1 MTALSML
8 NDLNI
13 PSIKVVAR
21 NKLFYNKF
29 KYRASIY
36 LFGAHLTRRATNIRE
51 YIDFAKFLIS
61 RSVIKKEALLYP
73 ENIELMERFFNL
85 YDSGY
90 QFQKRIEQDNITL
103 FFNDIEFLNLVN
115 KVSSVEWV
123 EVVDQYDFDKLY
135 IRNPKY
141 KYRTY
146 IKPVDYKT
154 DKESLKT
161 FVDYANNISD
171 VSCSAAIDYAVN
183 GKRNTKIWAR
193 YTYYFRGGH
202 IDYNDEKMIS
212 IIGIYLGPMVKNTVQ
227 LIRRQK

>member
-1 MTALSML
+1 MTVLSML
-8 NDLNI
+8 NDLDI

-29 KYRASIY
+29 KYRAGIY

-73 ENIELMERFFNL
+73 ETIDIMERFFNL

-115 KVSSVEWV
+115 KVSSVDWV
-123 EVVDQYDFDKLY
+123 EVVDQYDVDKLY
-135 IRNPKY
+135 ISNPKY

-146 IKPVDYKT
+146 IKPVNYKT

-161 FVDYANNISD
+161 FVDYANNVND
-171 VSCSAAIDYAVN
+171 VSYSAAIDYAVN
-183 GKRNTKIWAR
+183 GKQTNRFRWNH
-193 YTYYFRGGH
+193 YYFRGGH

-212 IIGIYLGPMVKNTVQ
+212 IIGIYLGPMVKNTVE
-227 LIRRQK
+227 LIGRQK